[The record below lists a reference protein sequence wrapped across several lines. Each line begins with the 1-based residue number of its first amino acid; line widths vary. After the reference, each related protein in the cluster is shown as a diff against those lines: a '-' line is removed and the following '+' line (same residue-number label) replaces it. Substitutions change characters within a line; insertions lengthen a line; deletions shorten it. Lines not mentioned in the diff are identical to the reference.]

1 MRVRFYQVRPQL
13 NVSSLFSFCPLAD
26 SSSSANNN
34 ATSHS
39 WPSWAAPLTH
49 YAHQKRRKRG
59 RLPSAQPT
67 EGKASA
73 TRGLSKLSCDTARR
87 RGAPALSSLVAH
99 NLGFLEA
106 PSSSSSSS
114 PPTFF
119 SVLSLFFPWKR
130 KDGKERQK
138 TKQQVK
144 LRLSPWTVARLRAWA
159 NCTNY
164 SDTPA
169 ATSIRRN
176 YFIILGLHTLIS
188 SFSSPA
194 PRKRQSEWLCI
205 LRSVLTPN
213 VVAFKNRSSI
223 IQIYI
228 FVYIMLLQ
236 FSYGNEREL

>member
-13 NVSSLFSFCPLAD
+13 NGFILFSFCPLAD
-26 SSSSANNN
+26 SSSSSNNN

-106 PSSSSSSS
+106 PSSSSSS
-114 PPTFF
+114 PPTSF
-119 SVLSLFFPWKR
+119 SVLSLFFLENKT
-130 KDGKERQK
+130 GNKER
-138 TKQQVK
+138 
-144 LRLSPWTVARLRAWA
+144 
-159 NCTNY
+159 
-164 SDTPA
+164 
-169 ATSIRRN
+169 
-176 YFIILGLHTLIS
+176 
-188 SFSSPA
+188 
-194 PRKRQSEWLCI
+194 KRSNK
-205 LRSVLTPN
+205 SN
-213 VVAFKNRSSI
+213 
-223 IQIYI
+223 
-228 FVYIMLLQ
+228 
-236 FSYGNEREL
+236 

>member
-1 MRVRFYQVRPQL
+1 MAVPCCSIHPLGVRRK
-13 NVSSLFSFCPLAD
+13 
-26 SSSSANNN
+26 
-34 ATSHS
+34 
-39 WPSWAAPLTH
+39 
-49 YAHQKRRKRG
+49 KRRKGGDFPVPNPQRAWLFLG
-59 RLPSAQPT
+59 NSGPFQTQLRHGEASRRSRSILIGCAQPRLL
-67 EGKASA
+67 G
-73 TRGLSKLSCDTARR
+73 
-87 RGAPALSSLVAH
+87 SSVVVV
-99 NLGFLEA
+99 
-106 PSSSSSSS
+106 
-114 PPTFF
+114 FF
-119 SVLSLFFPWKR
+119 SPNFFQCSFSFFSWKQ
-130 KDGKERQK
+130 DGKLRKK

-213 VVAFKNRSSI
+213 VVAFKNRSSSQLSCI
-223 IQIYI
+223 GI

>member
-1 MRVRFYQVRPQL
+1 MAVPCC
-13 NVSSLFSFCPLAD
+13 SIHP
-26 SSSSANNN
+26 SAYAVKKGEKV
-34 ATSHS
+34 ATSQF
-39 WPSWAAPLTH
+39 PTH
-49 YAHQKRRKRG
+49 RG
-59 RLPSAQPT
+59 H
-67 EGKASA
+67 GFFSA

-106 PSSSSSSS
+106 PSSSSSS
-114 PPTFF
+114 PPTSF
-119 SVLSLFFPWKR
+119 SVLSLFFLENKT
-130 KDGKERQK
+130 GNKERK
-138 TKQQVK
+138 RSNKSNWDSRLEL
-144 LRLSPWTVARLRAWA
+144 LRGYVREPTAPTIVTRRPR
-159 NCTNY
+159 
-164 SDTPA
+164 PA
-169 ATSIRRN
+169 FGEMWN
-176 YFIILGLHTLIS
+176 FQCFIIMGLHTFIS
-188 SFSSPA
+188 FFSSPD